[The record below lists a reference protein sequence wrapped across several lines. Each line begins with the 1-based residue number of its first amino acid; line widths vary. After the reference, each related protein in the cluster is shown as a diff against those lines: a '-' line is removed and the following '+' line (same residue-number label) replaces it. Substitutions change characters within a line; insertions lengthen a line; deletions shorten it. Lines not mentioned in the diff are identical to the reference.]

1 MIPGRFAFTRAT
13 ASACVRAT
21 PSTRW
26 PRTLY
31 KSFEIERDERFI
43 LNDQNIG
50 CDLGRQFATGLLDKF
65 AQFRC
70 IDIQDLGSVILGQPF
85 KSNQEKGLT
94 WLRRNLGQMALDGLA
109 PTIARRLAVQG
120 DRIPD
125 LCEEPIESDPG
136 GKCGVQDLRVL
147 HQRLQGRRDVS
158 IA

>member
-50 CDLGRQFATGLLDKF
+50 CDLGRKFATGFLDKF
-65 AQFRC
+65 AQLRC

-94 WLRRNLGQMALDGLA
+94 WLRRKSGTNGAQRAVFGLSPEGLSFSA
-109 PTIARRLAVQG
+109 T
-120 DRIPD
+120 
-125 LCEEPIESDPG
+125 E
-136 GKCGVQDLRVL
+136 L
-147 HQRLQGRRDVS
+147 HIFVKSR
-158 IA
+158 